1 MGQLKQF
8 WRQHPIQS
16 VLYGTTAL
24 YIAFETF
31 RAMKS
36 PEGEFWNHKYGL
48 YGFGSG
54 PFARH
59 QRMSQMPNPGQTA
72 GTTSTSTTTSSSHS
86 TGMMRGEDNDVGEPS
101 MPMPMRLHGIPSS
114 VKRRVNQGEY
124 GNDSL
129 PSEYGISGVF
139 ERHSRMNVTNGL
151 GDTYMSNMTPEPF
164 EGAAYY

>member
-8 WRQHPIQS
+8 WRAHPIQS

-31 RAMKS
+31 RAIKS
-36 PEGEFWNHKYGL
+36 PEDSFWNHKHGL

-54 PFARH
+54 PFTRH
-59 QRMSQMPNPGQTA
+59 QRMMKMPTPGQAA

-86 TGMMRGEDNDVGEPS
+86 TGMMRGEGIEGETS
-101 MPMPMRLHGIPSS
+101 MPIPLRLHGIPSS

-124 GNDSL
+124 GDDSL
-129 PSEYGISGVF
+129 PSEYGISGIF
-139 ERHSRMNVTNGL
+139 ERQSRMSIAASPNDAFMQGVV
-151 GDTYMSNMTPEPF
+151 PEDI

>member
-1 MGQLKQF
+1 MGQLKRF
-8 WRQHPIQS
+8 YREHPIQT

-24 YIAFETF
+24 YIAFETY
-31 RAMKS
+31 RAIKS
-36 PEGEFWNHKYGL
+36 PEGEYWNNKYGL

-54 PFARH
+54 PFTRH
-59 QRMSQMPNPGQTA
+59 QRMMKMPTPGQTA

-86 TGMMRGEDNDVGEPS
+86 TGMMRDANDIGEPS

-124 GNDSL
+124 GKEVL
-129 PSEYGISGVF
+129 PDEYGISGIF
-139 ERHSRMNVTNGL
+139 ERHSRMGIGASV
-151 GDTYMSNMTPEPF
+151 GDVYSIQGVVPETF

>member
-1 MGQLKQF
+1 MGQLKRF
-8 WRQHPIQS
+8 YREHPIQT

-24 YIAFETF
+24 YIAFETY
-31 RAMKS
+31 RAIKS
-36 PEGEFWNHKYGL
+36 PEGEYWNNKHGL

-54 PFARH
+54 PFTRH
-59 QRMSQMPNPGQTA
+59 QRMMKMPTPGQTA

-86 TGMMRGEDNDVGEPS
+86 TGMMRNAEDVGEPS

-124 GNDSL
+124 GKEVL
-129 PSEYGISGVF
+129 PDEYGISGIF
-139 ERHSRMNVTNGL
+139 ERHSRMGIGASV
-151 GDTYMSNMTPEPF
+151 GDVYSIQGVVPETF

>member
-1 MGQLKQF
+1 MGQLKRF
-8 WRQHPIQS
+8 WMNHPIQS

-31 RAMKS
+31 RAMKAK
-36 PEGEFWNHKYGL
+36 EGEFWNHKYGL

-54 PFARH
+54 PFTRH
-59 QRMSQMPNPGQTA
+59 QRMMKMPSPGQTA

-86 TGMMRGEDNDVGEPS
+86 TGMMRDDADVGEPS

-129 PSEYGISGVF
+129 PDEYGISGVF
-139 ERHSRMNVTNGL
+139 ERHSRMGIGASI
-151 GDTYMSNMTPEPF
+151 GDVYNMQGIVPEEF